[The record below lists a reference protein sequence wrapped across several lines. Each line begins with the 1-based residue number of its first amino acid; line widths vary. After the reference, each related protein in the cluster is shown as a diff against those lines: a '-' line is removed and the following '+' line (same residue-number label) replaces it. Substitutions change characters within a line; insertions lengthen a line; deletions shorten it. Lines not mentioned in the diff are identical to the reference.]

1 MVQTLVRPATTT
13 IKICFLMLQKKDFL
27 ECYFVL
33 RIKSNRVKEIC
44 VQSNSVLE
52 PKEKTTRRNP

>member
-1 MVQTLVRPATTT
+1 
-13 IKICFLMLQKKDFL
+13 MLQKKDFL